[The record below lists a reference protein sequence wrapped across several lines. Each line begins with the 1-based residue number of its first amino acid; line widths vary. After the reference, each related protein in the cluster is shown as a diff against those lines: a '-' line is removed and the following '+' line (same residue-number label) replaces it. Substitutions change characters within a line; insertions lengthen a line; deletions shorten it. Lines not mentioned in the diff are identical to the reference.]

1 MATDHDT
8 PVVISLLQEL
18 HTASEYNKHIPFDKQ
33 STLETL
39 SALLDSPKEDTCCI
53 LLEGPDKSVIG
64 ILVCSHMTHM
74 FNKKEKTA
82 VELAF
87 WIRPEHRTLS
97 GTKELLKAY
106 RYWAKKIGCTSLFM
120 GHLQNG
126 SVETYKIKRIN

>member
-1 MATDHDT
+1 MATFDDS

-18 HTASEYNKHIPFDKQ
+18 HEASEYNALIPFDKQ
-33 STLETL
+33 STLESF
-39 SALLDSPKEDTCCI
+39 SALVDCPREDTCCI
-53 LLEGPDKSVIG
+53 LLEAADKTVIG
-64 ILVCSHMTHM
+64 ILVCSHMSHM
-74 FNKKEKTA
+74 FNKSEKTA

>member
-1 MATDHDT
+1 MATDRDT

-87 WIRPEHRTLS
+87 WIRPEHQSLS
-97 GTKELLKAY
+97 GAKELLRAY
-106 RYWAKKIGCTSLFM
+106 RYWAKTIGCTTILTGS
-120 GHLQNG
+120 LQNNG
-126 SVETYKIKRIN
+126 VETYKIKRI